1 MYELSTMNS
10 SFCSSNAAVSSIRSN
25 GRSSMS
31 KEGEIACKL
40 YLDSVSLIVFMKD
53 CIKVQQS
60 SEIRVRACSAGAYEM
75 FVC

>member
-1 MYELSTMNS
+1 ML
-10 SFCSSNAAVSSIRSN
+10 
-25 GRSSMS
+25 

-53 CIKVQQS
+53 CIKVHQS
-60 SEIRVRACSAGAYEM
+60 SEIRVCACSAGAYEM